1 MGYIGAQT
9 ATTLTVQ
16 LTEQGRQLMLST
28 GSFISLFDKFV
39 LSDGNIDYRNTQA
52 HGDSS
57 STANNSAQLG
67 YIPDATGQD
76 SNYKNSISNG
86 YTINNAVWQTPA
98 ANKVFNQ
105 SKKYVSIGVRGTDNL
120 VKYYRNEVDID
131 VYLSDYYVLCKLFA
145 SKYINDHKDV
155 LSSAAT
161 TISTAMTNYFENTLN
176 IRNNGEYLNFLNQLS
191 EHGVG
196 QYIDYVDS
204 VKIYDGTN
212 FSTSSV
218 KLVPIKDSSY
228 YNALAMAGGAFMNRG
243 EHTGIEFTGTNLK
256 GLQLPSPFSLVFS
269 PGLDENGGRYLRGT
283 GRYGI
288 GFAAFDVGYLN
299 CGGATTW
306 NQNGESYPTFSMD
319 NNQNGWVND
328 VAGETEPLIG
338 FVSSIDMEREIKI
351 NDGGF
356 TNPAYKNINTTI
368 PTTRLVINVTNSN
381 FAPTYYPIKL
391 KRLTQNQGE
400 YININKND
408 NKGINVT
415 YTTHPSDTFGLLMGS
430 MEYTAN
436 WNNNEQ
442 GLKSGGARFSLYP
455 SKDNGLTTVAGNVL
469 GETDPY
475 YTLFTRQAKMADDIF
490 TTIAIQNN
498 SYWKTDTY
506 SGGYIPGLSGS
517 GLTSYNVS
525 IPVSWEVQASDQNGV
540 TPCKLTVRFK
550 FNKAALA
557 PSLAYKNTSSQN
569 YYRMYDNATFRF
581 YGEAGGDRS
590 SYSEDPRG
598 HNSSNP
604 WQTSGG
610 KALFFKVTHGQVIN

>member
-1 MGYIGAQT
+1 MGYISAQT

-39 LSDGNIDYRNTQA
+39 ISDGNIDYRNTQA

-86 YTINNAVWQTPA
+86 YTINNAVWQTPSS
-98 ANKVFNQ
+98 NKVFTRK
-105 SKKYVSIGVRGTDNL
+105 KKYVAVGVKGTDNL
-120 VKYYRNEVDID
+120 VKYYRNEVEID
-131 VYLSDYYVLCKLFA
+131 VYLSDYYVLCKLLA
-145 SKYINDHKDV
+145 SKYIDDHKDV

-161 TISTAMTNYFENTLN
+161 TISTATTNYFENTLN
-176 IRNNGEYLNFLNQLS
+176 IRNNSEYLNFLSELS
-191 EHGVG
+191 EHGIG

-212 FSTSSV
+212 FSTSGI
-218 KLVPIKDSSY
+218 KLVPLKDSSY
-228 YNALAMAGGAFMNRG
+228 YNALAMAGGAFMNKG
-243 EHTGIEFTGTNLK
+243 QHTGIDFTGTNLK

-269 PGLDENGGRYLRGT
+269 PGLDENGTRYLRGA

-299 CGGATTW
+299 CGGMSTW
-306 NQNGESYPTFSMD
+306 NQNGQSYPTFNMNST
-319 NNQNGWVND
+319 QNGWVSNL
-328 VAGETEPLIG
+328 AAQIEPLIG
-338 FVSSIDMEREIKI
+338 FVSSIDMEREVSMTTA
-351 NDGGF
+351 GF
-356 TNPAYKNINTTI
+356 DSEAYKNINVTI

-381 FAPTYYPIKL
+381 FSPTYYPIKL
-391 KRLTQNQGE
+391 KRLTQSQGE
-400 YININKND
+400 YIDINSSN
-408 NKGINVT
+408 NKGVQIT

-436 WNNNEQ
+436 WNTNEQ
-442 GLKSGGARFSLYP
+442 GLKSGGPNFSLYP
-455 SKDNGLTTVAGNVL
+455 SKDNGLSTVAGSVVA
-469 GETDPY
+469 ETDPY
-475 YTLFTRQAKMADDIF
+475 YTLFTRQAKMADNIF
-490 TTIAIQNN
+490 ITIAKQNN

-506 SGGYIPGLSGS
+506 SGGYIAGLSGS
-517 GLTSYNVS
+517 GLTSYNIS
-525 IPVSWEVQASDQNGV
+525 IPISWEVQSSESNGAV
-540 TPCKLTVRFK
+540 PCKLTVRFK
-550 FNKAALA
+550 FNKAALS
-557 PSLAYKNTSSQN
+557 PSFAYKNVSAQN

-610 KALFFKVTHGQVIN
+610 KSLFFKVTNGQVIN

>member
-1 MGYIGAQT
+1 MGYISAQT

-16 LTEQGRQLMLST
+16 LTEQGRNLMLST

-39 LSDGNIDYRNTQA
+39 ISDGDIDYRNTQA

-67 YIPDATGQD
+67 YLPDATGQD
-76 SNYKNSISNG
+76 NNYKNSISDG
-86 YTINNAVWQTPA
+86 YTIDNAVWQTPS
-98 ANKVFNQ
+98 ANKVFNTA
-105 SKKYVSIGVRGTDNL
+105 KKYMAIGVKGTDNL
-120 VKYYRNEVDID
+120 VKYYRNEVEID
-131 VYLSDYYVLCKLFA
+131 VYLSDYYVLCKLLA
-145 SKYINDHKDV
+145 AKYIDDHKDV
-155 LSSAAT
+155 LSSAST
-161 TISTAMTNYFENTLN
+161 LISTAMTSYFENTLN
-176 IRNNGEYLNFLNQLS
+176 IYNNSDYLNFLNTLS

-204 VKIYDGTN
+204 VKVYDGTN

-218 KLVPIKDSSY
+218 KLVPLKDDSY
-228 YNALAMAGGAFMNRG
+228 YNALALAGGAFMNRG
-243 EHTGIEFTGTNLK
+243 QHTGIDFAGTNLK

-269 PGLDENGGRYLRGT
+269 PGLDENGSRFLRGS

-299 CGGATTW
+299 CGGTTIW
-306 NQNGESYPTFSMD
+306 NQNGESYPTFTMNST
-319 NNQNGWVND
+319 QNGWVSNL
-328 VAGETEPLIG
+328 AGDTEPLIG
-338 FVSSIDMEREIKI
+338 FVSSIDMEREVSASQT
-351 NDGGF
+351 GF
-356 TNPAYKNINTTI
+356 NNPAYKNIDTTI
-368 PTTRLVINVTNSN
+368 PSTRLVINVTNTN
-381 FAPTYYPIKL
+381 YAPTYYPIKL
-391 KRLTQNQGE
+391 KRLTKNQGE
-400 YININKND
+400 YIDINNNN
-408 NKGINVT
+408 NKGVRIT

-436 WNNNEQ
+436 WNTSEQ
-442 GLKSGGARFSLYP
+442 GLKTGGAHFSVYP
-455 SKDNGLTTVAGNVL
+455 SKDNGLSVGAASVIA
-469 GETDPY
+469 ETDPY

-490 TTIAIQNN
+490 ITIAKQNN

-506 SGGYIPGLSGS
+506 SGGYIAGLSGS
-517 GLTSYNVS
+517 GVTSYNIS
-525 IPVSWEVQASDQNGV
+525 IPISWEVHSSDHNGI

-557 PSLAYKNTSSQN
+557 PSLAYKNVASQN

-581 YGEAGGDRS
+581 YGEAGADRS

-610 KALFFKVTHGQVIN
+610 KALFFKVTRGQVIN

>member
-1 MGYIGAQT
+1 MGYISAQT

-39 LSDGNIDYRNTQA
+39 ISDGDIDYRNTQA

-57 STANNSAQLG
+57 TTANNSAQLG
-67 YIPDATGQD
+67 YLPDVTGQD
-76 SNYKNSISNG
+76 SNYKNSVSNG

-98 ANKVFNQ
+98 SNKVFNRV
-105 SKKYVSIGVRGTDNL
+105 KKYVAVGVKGTDNL
-120 VKYYRNEVDID
+120 VKYYRNEVEVD
-131 VYLSDYYVLCKLFA
+131 VYLSDYYVLCKLLA
-145 SKYINDHKDV
+145 SKYIDDHKDI

-161 TISTAMTNYFENTLN
+161 TISTSMTSFFEDTLN
-176 IRNNGEYLNFLNQLS
+176 IRNNSEYTNFLSELS
-191 EHGVG
+191 QHGIG

-212 FSTSSV
+212 FSTGSI
-218 KLVPIKDSSY
+218 KLVPLKDSSY
-228 YNALAMAGGAFMNRG
+228 YNAIALAGGAFMNRG
-243 EHTGIEFTGTNLK
+243 QHTGIDFKGTNLK

-269 PGLDENGGRYLRGT
+269 PGLDENGTRYLRGA
-283 GRYGI
+283 GRYGV

-299 CGGATTW
+299 CGGTSVW
-306 NQNGESYPTFSMD
+306 NQNGQSYPTFTMNST
-319 NNQNGWVND
+319 QNGWVSD
-328 VAGETEPLIG
+328 LAGGIEPLIG
-338 FVSSIDMEREIKI
+338 FVSTIDMEREIKT
-351 NDGGF
+351 NQSGF
-356 TNPAYKNINTTI
+356 GNAAYKNINMTI
-368 PTTRLVINVTNSN
+368 PTTRLVVNVTNSN

-391 KRLTQNQGE
+391 KRITQNQGE
-400 YININKND
+400 YIDINSSN
-408 NKGINVT
+408 NKGIQIT

-442 GLKSGGARFSLYP
+442 GLKSGGANFSLYP
-455 SKDNGLTTVAGNVL
+455 SKDNGLGTVAGNVVA
-469 GETDPY
+469 ETDPY

-490 TTIAIQNN
+490 ITIAKQNN

-506 SGGYIPGLSGS
+506 TGGYIAGLSGS
-517 GLTSYNVS
+517 GLTSYNIS
-525 IPVSWEVQASDQNGV
+525 IPITFEVQSSDQNGV

-557 PSLAYKNTSSQN
+557 PSFAYKNVSSQN

-581 YGEAGGDRS
+581 YGEAGDDRS

-610 KALFFKVTHGQVIN
+610 KALFFKVTNGQVIN

>member
-1 MGYIGAQT
+1 
-9 ATTLTVQ
+9 
-16 LTEQGRQLMLST
+16 
-28 GSFISLFDKFV
+28 
-39 LSDGNIDYRNTQA
+39 
-52 HGDSS
+52 
-57 STANNSAQLG
+57 
-67 YIPDATGQD
+67 
-76 SNYKNSISNG
+76 
-86 YTINNAVWQTPA
+86 
-98 ANKVFNQ
+98 
-105 SKKYVSIGVRGTDNL
+105 
-120 VKYYRNEVDID
+120 
-131 VYLSDYYVLCKLFA
+131 
-145 SKYINDHKDV
+145 
-155 LSSAAT
+155 
-161 TISTAMTNYFENTLN
+161 MTNYFENTLN
-176 IRNNGEYLNFLNQLS
+176 VRNNSEYLNFLSQLS
-191 EHGVG
+191 EHGIG

-212 FSTSSV
+212 FTTSGV
-218 KLVPIKDSSY
+218 KLVPLKDSSY
-228 YNALAMAGGAFMNRG
+228 YNAIAMAGGAFMNRG
-243 EHTGIEFTGTNLK
+243 QHTGIEFTGTNLK

-269 PGLDENGGRYLRGT
+269 PGLDENGTRYLRGT
-283 GRYGI
+283 GKYGV

-319 NNQNGWVND
+319 NIQNGWLSNL
-328 VAGETEPLIG
+328 AGETEPLIG

-351 NDGGF
+351 NESGF
-356 TNPAYKNINTTI
+356 NNAAYKNIDTTI
-368 PTTRLVINVTNSN
+368 PTTRLVINVTNSS

-400 YININKND
+400 YIDINNNN
-408 NKGINVT
+408 NKGINIT

-490 TTIAIQNN
+490 TTIALQNN

-525 IPVSWEVQASDQNGV
+525 IPISWEVQASDQGGV
-540 TPCKLTVRFK
+540 APCKLTVRFK

-557 PSLAYKNTSSQN
+557 ESLAYKNVSSQN

-598 HNSSNP
+598 YNSSNP